1 MHVKPIKTNE
11 TYQVTMQSNTK
22 TVIVALAV
30 LFTISLSASQL
41 EFRTESPIEFRSSL
55 DLNNN
60 TISDLPD
67 PQTADQAVPESYI
80 STNYLS
86 RTDPTVQGNLALS
99 DNGNIELRNGYI
111 SNDGDDEG
119 LRVLDSGEVRIE
131 NGILDLSGN
140 SLTGLPDSDD
150 SNDAVRQGQLSNYVK
165 LNSDTLEG
173 NLSFDNQYYV
183 TDLPE
188 PENPEDAATKSFVE
202 SYADNNEQV
211 ISDDQKL
218 GIDSSSTDDII
229 TLENGS
235 QVTIDDDNT
244 QLDDT
249 GASSNIDMNG
259 YDITS
264 TGGEF
269 CVGQYC

>member
-1 MHVKPIKTNE
+1 MDSYKLTAALLLVFTVPS
-11 TYQVTMQSNTK
+11 VTGEIN
-22 TVIVALAV
+22 
-30 LFTISLSASQL
+30 
-41 EFRTESPIEFRSSL
+41 FRS
-55 DLNNN
+55 DQPVDFYNDVNMNEN
-60 TISDLPD
+60 TISNLSAPEDNLD
-67 PQTADQAVPESYI
+67 AVRRQELTQMLNR
-80 STNYLS
+80 TNGTLA
-86 RTDPTVQGNLALS
+86 GNINF
-99 DNGNIELRNGYI
+99 NGNNAELNDGYI

-131 NGILDLSGN
+131 NGLLNLSGN
-140 SLTGLPDSDD
+140 SLTGLPASDD
-150 SNDAVRQGQLSNYVK
+150 SNDAVRQDQLSNYVK
-165 LNSDTLEG
+165 LNGDTLDG
-173 NLSFDNQYYV
+173 NLSFDNSYYV

-202 SYADNNEQV
+202 SYADSNDEV